1 MSKTFYTSVEKLGNK
16 ILYTGY
22 EKGKKISFQDE
33 FHPTLFI
40 QTKEKTK
47 FRTLFGKKVDTIRPG
62 NMKEC
67 VEWTKRNENVNFPIH
82 GNRNFVQQYIADKFP
97 QGTMYDPNVIR
108 IVYID
113 IEVASDQGFPQP
125 TIADKQITS
134 ISLKYNFDDTVYVWG
149 YGEYKPSDNVEYV
162 RCETEKELLHLFLD
176 NWSKNSPDIITGWN
190 VNGFDI
196 PYLVNRISRM
206 LGDKENNR
214 FSPFKMPPKAV
225 MTKSKKDNKF
235 STSSYENAGAYS
247 FYGVTILDYL
257 ELFRRFGYYSYGN
270 QESYSLD
277 NISNVVLGEKK
288 LDYSEYGTL
297 NDLYIQNHQKFID
310 YNVRDTLLVERIDKQ
325 TNMLGLAL
333 TLAYKSNAVLTAPM
347 GTTTLWE
354 TYIYNVMFRNNII
367 MPVMQRSKSTGT
379 IKGGY
384 VKEPQIGAHAWVA
397 SFDLNSLYPHLIM
410 QYNMSPE
417 TIGPMLGGHKVKDL
431 LNEKEINIPK
441 DHCITPGGQTF
452 KTTRKGLFPFIIEK
466 EYEER
471 SEIKKEMLRI
481 QQKIEDEGST
491 PELEQRKVH
500 LNNEQMGIKIL
511 MNSLYGAMANEY
523 FQFFHNNTA
532 EAITLSG
539 QLTIQWA
546 EKHVNG
552 YLQKVMGDDKDRIIA
567 MDTDSIYVCLDDLVK
582 KFKTGTFHRDIDEIK
597 QDDKSATRFIDKMA
611 QEAIEPV
618 LEKCFDKLAKYL
630 NAFEQRMFM
639 KREVIA
645 SKVIFTGKKKYIA
658 NVINNEGVQYAK
670 PKMKITGIE
679 SVRSSTPQVCR
690 KMIEESLDI
699 IMNKDEKTLQE
710 YVKKNR
716 KYFKTLPPEDVAFPR
731 SVSDV
736 TKYTEGDT
744 YVPGGGTPIAVRG
757 SILYNKYMKNENVEP
772 IRNGDK
778 IKFTYLKMPNRIGEN
793 VIAFPTVLPEKL
805 GLHKFVDYDEQFEK
819 AYLSPINIICDKIGW
834 QTEKRGTLE
843 DFF

>member
-1 MSKTFYTSVEKLGNK
+1 MLYGGIMSNNFYTSVEKLSNK
-16 ILYTGY
+16 ILYVGY
-22 EKGKKISFQDE
+22 ENGKKVSFQEE

-40 QTKEKTK
+40 PTKEKTK
-47 FRTLFGKKVDTIRPG
+47 YKTLFGKKVDSIRPG
-62 NMKEC
+62 NMWEC
-67 VEWTKRNENVNFPIH
+67 KQWIERNESSNFQIA
-82 GNRNFVQQYIADKFP
+82 GNRNWVQQYIAEKFP
-97 QGTMYDPNVIR
+97 NGTMYDPNLIR
-108 IVYID
+108 IAYID

-125 TIADKQITS
+125 TIADKEVTAIA
-134 ISLKYNFDDTVYVWG
+134 LKYNFDDTVYVWG
-149 YGEYKPSDNVEYV
+149 YGEYVPDENVEYV
-162 RCETEKELLHLFLD
+162 RCKNENELLHLFLD
-176 NWSKNSPDIITGWN
+176 NWSKNSPDVITGWN
-190 VNGFDI
+190 VKGFDML
-196 PYLVNRISRM
+196 YLVNRISRM

-214 FSPFKMPPKAV
+214 FSPFKMPP
-225 MTKSKKDNKF
+225 MKSKQGDYVEF
-235 STSSYENAGAYS
+235 R
-247 FYGVTILDYL
+247 GVITLDYL

-277 NISNVVLGEKK
+277 NIANVTLGEKK

-297 NDLYIQNHQKFID
+297 NELYIQNHQKFID

-333 TLAYKSNAVLTAPM
+333 TLAYKSNAILTAPM
-347 GTTTLWE
+347 GTTKLWE
-354 TYIYNVMFRNNII
+354 TYIYNVMYRNNIV
-367 MPVMQRSKSTGT
+367 MPAMSRGKALGQ

-384 VKEPQIGAHAWVA
+384 VKEPHVGAHKWVA

-417 TIGPMLGGHKVKDL
+417 TIGSMLGGHTVQDL
-431 LNEKEINIPK
+431 LNGKEVDVPT

-452 KTTRKGLFPFIIEK
+452 KTTRKGLFPFVIEK

-471 SEIKKEMLRI
+471 SAIKKEMLRV
-481 QQKIEDEGST
+481 QQQIEDTGST
-491 PELEQRKVH
+491 PELEQKKVH

-523 FQFFHNNTA
+523 FTWFHNNTA

-546 EKHVNG
+546 EKHVNE
-552 YLQKVMGDDKDRIIA
+552 YLQKVMKDDKDRIIA
-567 MDTDSIYVCLDDLVK
+567 IDTDSIYVCLDDFVN
-582 KFKTGTFHRDIDEIK
+582 KFVGDADDEK
-597 QDDKSATRFIDKMA
+597 CTQFIDKMA
-611 QEAIEPV
+611 REAIEPV

-630 NAFEQRMFM
+630 SAYDQKMVM

-690 KMIEESLDI
+690 KMIEDSLDI
-699 IMNKDEKTLQE
+699 IMNQDETTLQE
-710 YVKKNR
+710 YVKENR
-716 KYFKTLPPEDVAFPR
+716 EQFRTLPVEDVAFPR
-731 SVSDV
+731 GVSEV
-736 TKYTEGDT
+736 TKYTVGDT
-744 YVPGGGTPIAVRG
+744 YDKGTPIAVRG
-757 SILYNKYMKNENVEP
+757 AILYNKYRKNGSEP
-772 IRNGDK
+772 IRNNDK
-778 IKFTYLKMPNRIGEN
+778 VKFTYLKVPNPIGEN
-793 VIAFPTVLPEKL
+793 VIAFPTVLPLEL
-805 GLHKFVDYDEQFEK
+805 GLHDYIDHDEQFNK

-834 QTEKRGTLE
+834 KTEKQSTLE
-843 DFF
+843 DFFL